1 MRPAHVNNETTIT
14 SQEGAIFG
22 YFIKT
27 LFDKIIALAY
37 ENNIADENIE
47 YKNIIDNLLPI
58 KNNLQ
63 NNKDYL
69 KCKEY
74 IFAPNNYITADMFNS
89 FIAILNNPT
98 EENVISFCKIC
109 Q

>member
-1 MRPAHVNNETTIT
+1 MKLANVKNYESTIT
-14 SQEGAIFG
+14 QQDGAIFV

-27 LFDKIIALAY
+27 LFDKKLAY
-37 ENNIADENIE
+37 TNYNIDNENIE

-69 KCKEY
+69 KCKTFYHQIEC
-74 IFAPNNYITADMFNS
+74 FITADMYNQ

-98 EENVISFCKIC
+98 EENVIKFCKIC